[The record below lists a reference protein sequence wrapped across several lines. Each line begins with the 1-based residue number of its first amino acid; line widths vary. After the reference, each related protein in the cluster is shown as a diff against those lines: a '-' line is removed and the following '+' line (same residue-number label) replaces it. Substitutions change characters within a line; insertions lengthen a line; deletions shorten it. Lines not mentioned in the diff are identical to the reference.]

1 MKQYIAIPAA
11 ILIVLGVAIDAN
23 AGDKGE
29 RRGPPSFAEIDTN
42 ADSLI
47 TMDEIEA
54 HKASRAH
61 KGNGDKKHKEGKDPQ
76 ARFNKVDTDGDGYWS
91 EAEFDAAREKMRER
105 RQERH
110 KRHKRDHVE
119 DESQDDSAE

>member
-1 MKQYIAIPAA
+1 MKQTIAVAAA

-23 AGDKGE
+23 AGEKGE
-29 RRGPPSFAEIDTN
+29 RRAPPTFADIDTN

-47 TMDEIEA
+47 SFDEIEA
-54 HKASRAH
+54 HKASRGN
-61 KGNGDKKHKEGKDPQ
+61 KGKGDKKHKEGKDPQ
-76 ARFNKVDTDGDGYWS
+76 ARFNKVDADGDGYWS

-110 KRHKRDHVE
+110 KRHKREKADE
-119 DESQDDSAE
+119 ASQDESAE

>member
-1 MKQYIAIPAA
+1 MKQYIAIPTA

-23 AGDKGE
+23 AEDKGE

-47 TMDEIEA
+47 SMDEIEA
-54 HKASRAH
+54 HKASRGH
-61 KGNGDKKHKEGKDPQ
+61 KGKGDKKHKEGKDPQ
-76 ARFNKVDTDGDGYWS
+76 ARFNKVDADGDGYWS

-105 RQERH
+105 RHERHNRH
-110 KRHKRDHVE
+110 KREKA
-119 DESQDDSAE
+119 DEAAQDDSEE